1 VKTKGENYLAGFV
14 SVTLMVVM
22 IVCVVVIM
30 VVYVLF
36 VVVVSVDGFDIVRKR
51 SHGINNQ
58 KS

>member
-1 VKTKGENYLAGFV
+1 MAGFV

-22 IVCVVVIM
+22 MVCVVVVMM
-30 VVYVLF
+30 VHVLF
-36 VVVVSVDGFDIVRKR
+36 AVVVSVDGFDIVRMR

>member
-1 VKTKGENYLAGFV
+1 M

-22 IVCVVVIM
+22 MVCVVVVM
-30 VVYVLF
+30 VMMVHVLF
-36 VVVVSVDGFDIVRKR
+36 AVVVSVDGFDIVRMR